1 MEQNQRE
8 KSDVLI
14 GEFVNAIVDI
24 PHPSLQ
30 QCIGNDW
37 VDASTPLDSSA
48 IREAWITR
56 CLEIDSFMLG
66 STILEL
72 LDLASSKDQIGNIVS
87 GAKDAGSSILRA
99 WNSWDNPVDRMVF
112 CAAAMATI
120 DRKKR
125 RHVQEVAAILDP
137 YNWHSQTYLF
147 EKFLKIQLTD
157 KDMLRPWLFPSIRL
171 QLTEIA
177 ATSEAL
183 DPYKQPEDTT
193 FEKFFLQGSNLDTK
207 GSAEAYLTSI
217 QQAALRHLWSTTLLE
232 FAQLIR
238 DSNAGK
244 ITGASYM
251 AQTLVD
257 QSRFVSDSSATK
269 WFGWIDAAPFPTDP
283 TDKHPIAEVGFN
295 IILSQS
301 GKELDKYAPMF
312 VHVNKKHGRKSASKV
327 AKAPIMTKA
336 AIIIP
341 SGKTVPGFRVNANV
355 CILSRKAKLQSSSS
369 GDTSPRVS
377 NCCPR

>member
-1 MEQNQRE
+1 
-8 KSDVLI
+8 
-14 GEFVNAIVDI
+14 
-24 PHPSLQ
+24 
-30 QCIGNDW
+30 
-37 VDASTPLDSSA
+37 
-48 IREAWITR
+48 
-56 CLEIDSFMLG
+56 
-66 STILEL
+66 
-72 LDLASSKDQIGNIVS
+72 
-87 GAKDAGSSILRA
+87 
-99 WNSWDNPVDRMVF
+99 
-112 CAAAMATI
+112 
-120 DRKKR
+120 
-125 RHVQEVAAILDP
+125 
-137 YNWHSQTYLF
+137 
-147 EKFLKIQLTD
+147 
-157 KDMLRPWLFPSIRL
+157 MLRPWLFPSIRL

-238 DSNAGK
+238 DSNIGK
-244 ITGASYM
+244 ITHASHM

-269 WFGWIDAAPFPTDP
+269 WFGWIDASPFPTDP
-283 TDKHPIAEVGFN
+283 KDKQTIAEVGFN

-312 VHVNKKHGRKSASKV
+312 VHVKKKLGRKS

-341 SGKTVPGFRVNANV
+341 SGKIVPGFRVNANV
-355 CILSRKAKLQSSSS
+355 CILSRKARLETSSS
-369 GDTSPRVS
+369 G
-377 NCCPR
+377 